1 MCILKYFDMD
11 VIRQAE
17 AASSSGTSSSTLD
30 LSKEEFFRGITIFAW
45 VMVILLALIFIF
57 SFDKISSRS
66 SPWTLTVSDHDY
78 LPLLQSHLSPNLQR
92 VQTPEAFS
100 FLTFISRLSL
110 IVRVNVVLNR
120 IVVVDSD

>member
-11 VIRQAE
+11 SVIRRDV

-45 VMVILLALIFIF
+45 VMVILLALILIF

-66 SPWTLTVSDHDY
+66 SPWTLTVSDYDY
-78 LPLLQSHLSPNLQR
+78 LPLPQS
-92 VQTPEAFS
+92 QTV
-100 FLTFISRLSL
+100 TDDISDCRFMHVLCVDRPIRS
-110 IVRVNVVLNR
+110 VVG
-120 IVVVDSD
+120 

>member
-1 MCILKYFDMD
+1 MLKYFDMD

-30 LSKEEFFRGITIFAW
+30 LSKEEFFRGISIFAW

-66 SPWTLTVSDHDY
+66 SPWTLTVSDYDY
-78 LPLLQSHLSPNLQR
+78 LPLPQYQLLSQP
-92 VQTPEAFS
+92 
-100 FLTFISRLSL
+100 
-110 IVRVNVVLNR
+110 
-120 IVVVDSD
+120 

>member
-1 MCILKYFDMD
+1 MLLFTSDKALLFGAWVCMLKYFDMD

-30 LSKEEFFRGITIFAW
+30 LSKEEFFRGISIFAW

-66 SPWTLTVSDHDY
+66 SPWTLTVSDYDY
-78 LPLLQSHLSPNLQR
+78 LPLPQYQLLSQP
-92 VQTPEAFS
+92 
-100 FLTFISRLSL
+100 
-110 IVRVNVVLNR
+110 
-120 IVVVDSD
+120 

>member
-1 MCILKYFDMD
+1 MCMLKYFDMD
-11 VIRQAE
+11 LIRQAE

-30 LSKEEFFRGITIFAW
+30 LSKEEFFRGISIFAW

-78 LPLLQSHLSPNLQR
+78 LLLPQYQLLSQP
-92 VQTPEAFS
+92 
-100 FLTFISRLSL
+100 
-110 IVRVNVVLNR
+110 
-120 IVVVDSD
+120 